1 MCSPESLS
9 PSRLRD
15 RSSDGIAQRGAR
27 DGIPLTADPTYRRS
41 HLRSSDGISTTR
53 RGRQTRA
60 GCVPRGRQRDGRTA
74 RVQHAAGSRWHAR
87 MQHRQQ
93 TRGNGRSATCNAT
106 RNTPCNM
113 CTTQHTACVPCSRQ
127 TTCNMERGLDE
138 RYLPRELRRSPK
150 RLERRVKLQFARPDR
165 EGLSAAESMKGIP
178 PNGMPPAA
186 AALAA
191 ALPHTAR
198 MIVAQ
203 EAMSP

>member
-1 MCSPESLS
+1 
-9 PSRLRD
+9 
-15 RSSDGIAQRGAR
+15 
-27 DGIPLTADPTYRRS
+27 
-41 HLRSSDGISTTR
+41 
-53 RGRQTRA
+53 
-60 GCVPRGRQRDGRTA
+60 
-74 RVQHAAGSRWHAR
+74 
-87 MQHRQQ
+87 
-93 TRGNGRSATCNAT
+93 
-106 RNTPCNM
+106 
-113 CTTQHTACVPCSRQ
+113 
-127 TTCNMERGLDE
+127 MERGLDE

-191 ALPHTAR
+191 ALPRTAR